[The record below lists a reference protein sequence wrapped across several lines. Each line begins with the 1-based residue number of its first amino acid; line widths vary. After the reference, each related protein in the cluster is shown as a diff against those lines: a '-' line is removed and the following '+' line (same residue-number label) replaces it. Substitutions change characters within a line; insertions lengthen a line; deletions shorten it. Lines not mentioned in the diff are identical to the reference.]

1 MKAAGEKLP
10 VPDAP
15 ALAPDVNVPD
25 PIDKSKPAVV
35 KTSTTENR
43 DLVVKAIANNEK
55 DLKLMGSSAQ
65 KSSPQNVSMNST
77 LAVKAI
83 NSTIAG
89 NKNSTKADASEFEK
103 DFVDV
108 DEDQD
113 SKPPG
118 KEEKVQTDIEDKK
131 EMSITQREVQKLKF
145 SIAKMESHLEKAR
158 AALEN
163 HKTIEKGINT
173 LATTQHGLAKKELMM
188 SVKRQED
195 SIQELQNHIKKG
207 EEVLALKK
215 TELSALE
222 SVTSVK
228 SAVKNDP
235 KSVAEASKKQ
245 AVSELEK
252 TKTQIEKQVEK
263 LEAKALVEGIDIKG
277 LTEKNNKLWEQKY
290 NDTLKQYEKE
300 MKETEAKYQKEL
312 KDKSLVYEQ
321 ESNQLT
327 EKHKAELAVA
337 MKKYQ
342 DLKDD
347 HDKQVKDLFENIA
360 TLKFTKEMRFFK
372 KQWDEQKVE
381 KKRKKVAAAMA
392 NATKAWVSDGE
403 KIE

>member
-1 MKAAGEKLP
+1 
-10 VPDAP
+10 
-15 ALAPDVNVPD
+15 
-25 PIDKSKPAVV
+25 
-35 KTSTTENR
+35 
-43 DLVVKAIANNEK
+43 
-55 DLKLMGSSAQ
+55 
-65 KSSPQNVSMNST
+65 
-77 LAVKAI
+77 
-83 NSTIAG
+83 
-89 NKNSTKADASEFEK
+89 
-103 DFVDV
+103 
-108 DEDQD
+108 
-113 SKPPG
+113 
-118 KEEKVQTDIEDKK
+118 
-131 EMSITQREVQKLKF
+131 
-145 SIAKMESHLEKAR
+145 MESHLEKAR

-372 KQWDEQKVE
+372 K
-381 KKRKKVAAAMA
+381 
-392 NATKAWVSDGE
+392 
-403 KIE
+403 